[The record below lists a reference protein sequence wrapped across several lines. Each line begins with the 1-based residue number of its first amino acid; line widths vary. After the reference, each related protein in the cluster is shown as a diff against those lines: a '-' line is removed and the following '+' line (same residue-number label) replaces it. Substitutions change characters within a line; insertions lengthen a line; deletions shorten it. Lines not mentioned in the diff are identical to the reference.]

1 MYSTGAK
8 RERERERDRD
18 RDRDR
23 QREEGKEKG
32 EKERERETR
41 VGKPKIPRV
50 QYPSLDQQ
58 GSASKKSIL

>member
-8 RERERERDRD
+8 RERERERETETETETDRE
-18 RDRDR
+18 RKGKK
-23 QREEGKEKG
+23 RERR
-32 EKERERETR
+32 REREKR